1 MEVPVS
7 STELG
12 KVLSKISSEH
22 GTGLRC
28 HILLALRSVPHGGA
42 DHEVGHGNRAGLGTH
57 PVVETRVESGSLA
70 TLWLRK
76 VGLFLY

>member
-1 MEVPVS
+1 MPVS

-70 TLWLRK
+70 TLCQA
-76 VGLFLY
+76 LFLF